1 MVFFSIKE
9 DFDMMH
15 ISMKQQLTDFFTVLL
30 AQLGVTDVVPQ
41 VFRSENASHG
51 DYTTNVAMVVARQ
64 KHDNPITIANKLKK
78 LLETQLASIR
88 GLDGD
93 PTIHQEDQTLSVTRD
108 KKLGKDILQ
117 DIEKIEVVPPG
128 FINIF
133 VSEAKLSTQM
143 KNLLNLEKS
152 ARIRQKS
159 KGRKIMVEY
168 AHPNTHKAFHIGHL
182 RNITTGEC
190 MVRLLKAVGNTVIRA
205 NYQGDI
211 GLHIAKCLYGILHTP
226 NGAAQVDSVT
236 NVNGKV
242 DFLANTYVK
251 GSAAY
256 EKDTEAKLEIERINK
271 QIYAKD
277 PSIYALYQK
286 TRQWSLDYFE
296 TIYKRVGTHFDRY
309 YFESETYE
317 NGKALVLEG
326 EKRGI
331 FVNDKGTVIFPGEK
345 YGLHNRVFI
354 TGEGNPTYEAKDM
367 GLAQLQ
373 FAEKH
378 PDLIIHCVGSEQ
390 TGYFQVIIEALAHL
404 MPETKG
410 KEYHLVYG
418 WVRLKEGKMSSRT
431 GQVILGEWLLDNV
444 KQEIKNILLHNDT
457 KYSEREQNDIA
468 EACAIAAVKYS
479 FLKVGTTQ
487 DIAFD
492 IKESININGDSGP
505 YLLYSYARCR
515 SVLRKAEGG
524 RMGAEERKD
533 LEAAGIGIQESLLQK
548 HYTLQ
553 SEERAVLR
561 HLLYFSEIVEEAAEH
576 FAPNMVCT
584 YLFALSQVFNQFY
597 ATCPILEVDDQKRA
611 FRLLMVEATAETL
624 AQGLHILGIPTIER
638 M

>member
-1 MVFFSIKE
+1 MKHDLIDLLTAFLS
-9 DFDMMH
+9 DMG
-15 ISMKQQLTDFFTVLL
+15 IS
-30 AQLGVTDVVPQ
+30 DVDVQ
-41 VFRSENASHG
+41 VSRPENPIHG
-51 DYTTNVAMVVARQ
+51 DYTTNVAMVVGKKTHA
-64 KHDNPITIANKLKK
+64 NPIEIATKLKK
-78 LLETQLASIR
+78 AIDHQLALTMKNGQHQNLYQKNQTTSNS
-88 GLDGD
+88 DGENI
-93 PTIHQEDQTLSVTRD
+93 TKIS
-108 KKLGKDILQ
+108 LQ
-117 DIEKIEVVPPG
+117 DIVKIEVVSPG
-128 FINIF
+128 FLNVF
-133 VSEAKLSTQM
+133 VSEAKLSTHI

-152 ARIRQKS
+152 ARIRQKT

-226 NGAAQVDSVT
+226 NGEAQVDSIT

-242 DFLANTYVK
+242 DFLANAYVK
-251 GSAAY
+251 GAAAY
-256 EKDTEAKLEIERINK
+256 EKAVDAKLEIERINK

-277 PSIYALYQK
+277 PAIYSLYQK

-317 NGKALVLEG
+317 SGKTLVLEG
-326 EKRGI
+326 EKRGV
-331 FVNDKGTVIFPGEK
+331 FVKDKGAVIFPGEK
-345 YGLHNRVFI
+345 FGLHNRVFI
-354 TGEGNPTYEAKDM
+354 TSEGNPTYEAKDM

-492 IKESININGDSGP
+492 IKESINVNGDSGP
-505 YLLYSYARCR
+505 YLLYSYARCQ

-533 LEAAGIGIQESLLQK
+533 LEAAGKGIQESLSQK
-548 HYTLQ
+548 HYPLQ

-561 HLLYFSEIVEEAAEH
+561 QLLYFSEIVEESARQY
-576 FAPNMVCT
+576 APNILCT
-584 YLFALSQVFNQFY
+584 YLFTLSQVFNQFY
-597 ATCPILEVDDQKRA
+597 AACPILEADAKKRA

-624 AQGLHILGIPTIER
+624 SQGLHILGIPTIER

>member
-1 MVFFSIKE
+1 MKHDLIDLLTAFLS
-9 DFDMMH
+9 DMG
-15 ISMKQQLTDFFTVLL
+15 IS
-30 AQLGVTDVVPQ
+30 DVDVQ
-41 VFRSENASHG
+41 VSRPENPIHG
-51 DYTTNVAMVVARQ
+51 DYTTNVAMVVGKKTHA
-64 KHDNPITIANKLKK
+64 NPIEIATKLKK
-78 LLETQLASIR
+78 AIDHQLALIMKNGQHQNLYQKNQTTSNS
-88 GLDGD
+88 DGKN
-93 PTIHQEDQTLSVTRD
+93 TSKIS
-108 KKLGKDILQ
+108 LQ
-117 DIEKIEVVPPG
+117 DIVKIEVVSPG
-128 FINIF
+128 FLNVF
-133 VSEAKLSTQM
+133 VSEAKLSTHI

-152 ARIRQKS
+152 ARIRQKT

-226 NGAAQVDSVT
+226 NGEAQVDSIT

-242 DFLANTYVK
+242 DFLANAYVK
-251 GSAAY
+251 GAAAY
-256 EKDTEAKLEIERINK
+256 EKAADAKLEIERINK

-277 PSIYALYQK
+277 PTIYSLYQK

-317 NGKALVLEG
+317 SGKTLVLEG
-326 EKRGI
+326 EKRGV
-331 FVNDKGTVIFPGEK
+331 FVKDKGAVIFPGEK
-345 YGLHNRVFI
+345 FGLHNRVFI
-354 TGEGNPTYEAKDM
+354 TSEGNPTYEAKDM

-378 PDLIIHCVGSEQ
+378 PDFIIHCVGSEQ

-457 KYSEREQNDIA
+457 KYSEREQNDIS

-492 IKESININGDSGP
+492 IKESINVNGDSGP
-505 YLLYSYARCR
+505 YLLYSYARCQ

-533 LEAAGIGIQESLLQK
+533 LEAAGKGIKEPLLHK
-548 HYTLQ
+548 HYPLQ

-561 HLLYFSEIVEEAAEH
+561 QLLYFSEIIEEAARQY
-576 FAPNMVCT
+576 APNILCT
-584 YLFALSQVFNQFY
+584 YLFTLSQVFNQFY
-597 ATCPILEVDDQKRA
+597 AACPILEADAKKRA

-624 AQGLHILGIPTIER
+624 SQGLHVLGIPTIER